1 MVDCGVVNDSKR
13 GKETNEGEC
22 STDGGGDGG
31 GDGRDD
37 GGGGGHAVP
46 EPYRGEYWRCDLHG
60 RFRPD
65 GGQFGFNS
73 VHEGSRQLYVM
84 DVALASGEN
93 RIVVTSGVRKDAC
106 R

>member
-1 MVDCGVVNDSKR
+1 MASDSDQHVATHGLHER
-13 GKETNEGEC
+13 FIALTRL
-22 STDGGGDGG
+22 TDGAVKSLGSF
-31 GDGRDD
+31 
-37 GGGGGHAVP
+37 AVP